1 MKRQQIVF
9 IYQLLVGASDTTT
22 GVLLLVA
29 PALTLHLMRLH
40 PTAAALPYLAY
51 IGAFVLSVGLGCFYG
66 AWLATRTLFATK
78 LEVVWLLTGMTRT
91 CVSLFVLANIFT
103 GTLETG
109 WLSVALSDGAI
120 ALIQFTGIAQGWLT
134 RGWLHDVAQ

>member
-1 MKRQQIVF
+1 MKRSKIVF
-9 IYQLLVGASDTTT
+9 IYQLLVGTSDTTT

-40 PTAAALPYLAY
+40 PPAAALPYLAY
-51 IGAFVLSVGLGCFYG
+51 IGAFVLSVGLACFYG

-91 CVSLFVLANIFT
+91 CVSLFVLVSILT
-103 GTLETG
+103 GTLEPG

-120 ALIQFTGIAQGWLT
+120 AVIQFTGLARGWLT
-134 RGWLHDVAQ
+134 RGWLRDVAQ